1 MNFLYNKVYNKCI
14 EIAKPFSTVSLSAG
28 ESRTV
33 SVSASE
39 SRAAV
44 FTEGMFSLFVVMALT
59 DIVGKEQEQDRIERC
74 KLLRNEDQVKFK
86 L

>member
-1 MNFLYNKVYNKCI
+1 MNLLYNKIFNECI

-28 ESRTV
+28 EPRTV
-33 SVSASE
+33 SVSARE
-39 SRAAV
+39 PRAAV
-44 FTEGMFSLFVVMALT
+44 FTEGMFSLFVVLALT